1 MSGQYPGSD
10 PSVQAIHQDYQ
21 SSLSASKPNSA
32 KKVLKSFTFSPRV
45 PGLTSSAMVLQLEAV
60 ISYALSEGAGVAGI
74 EELSEELS
82 IGTGE
87 EVSLSRHFI
96 PTLSQGHYCSLIP
109 AHQKTVSLILKSRMS
124 WNIVNE
130 NQCSIVT
137 SCFLAVILHRRN
149 EMIGE
154 RARHL
159 QELHNRESVMFYFFF
174 LAFYMV
180 SVTSSFARTT
190 DYVNW

>member
-1 MSGQYPGSD
+1 M
-10 PSVQAIHQDYQ
+10 
-21 SSLSASKPNSA
+21 
-32 KKVLKSFTFSPRV
+32 
-45 PGLTSSAMVLQLEAV
+45 PGLASSAMVLQLEASV
-60 ISYALSEGAGVAGI
+60 SYALSEGARVAGI
-74 EELSEELS
+74 EELS

-130 NQCSIVT
+130 NQCSIVNP
-137 SCFLAVILHRRN
+137 CFLAVILHKRN
-149 EMIGE
+149 DMIGE

-159 QELHNRESVMFYFFF
+159 QELYNRESVVFYFFF
-174 LAFYMV
+174 FFAFYMV
-180 SVTSSFARTT
+180 SVTSSFALTT
-190 DYVNW
+190 DYVN